1 MKVKDQHGCAHGI
14 MYLWK
19 NTDNLTISDWEGH
32 WQNLK
37 LSYKIFEVV
46 VTAICSKMTNYI
58 TNSTLK
64 RTFQVVRILGRSSVS
79 DIGRFSNVD
88 SLRLNGYTPGLTSV
102 RYKSSTNDKSKDIA
116 SILGPVNVKLNA
128 DKDGVNIG
136 AELTGKLEQGIY
148 VLYSYRQP
156 CRING

>member
-1 MKVKDQHGCAHGI
+1 M
-14 MYLWK
+14 
-19 NTDNLTISDWEGH
+19 
-32 WQNLK
+32 
-37 LSYKIFEVV
+37 

-64 RTFQVVRILGRSSVS
+64 RTFQVLRILGRSSVS

-88 SLRLNGYTPGLTSV
+88 SLGLNGYTPRLTSV
-102 RYKSSTNDKSKDIA
+102 RYKSSKSSTNDKSKDIA

>member
-1 MKVKDQHGCAHGI
+1 M
-14 MYLWK
+14 
-19 NTDNLTISDWEGH
+19 
-32 WQNLK
+32 
-37 LSYKIFEVV
+37 

-58 TNSTLK
+58 RNSTLK
-64 RTFQVVRILGRSSVS
+64 RTFQSVRILGRSSVS
-79 DIGRFSNVD
+79 DIVKYSDVY
-88 SLRLNGYTPGLTSV
+88 SLRLNGYAPGLTSV
-102 RYKSSTNDKSKDIA
+102 RYKSSKSSTNDKSKDIA

-148 VLYSYRQP
+148 ILYSYRQP